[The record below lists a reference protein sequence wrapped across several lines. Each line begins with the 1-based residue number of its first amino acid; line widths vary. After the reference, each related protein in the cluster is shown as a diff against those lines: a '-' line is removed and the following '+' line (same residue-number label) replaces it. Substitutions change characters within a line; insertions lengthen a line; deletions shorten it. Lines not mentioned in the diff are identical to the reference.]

1 MKFVLI
7 PRADEKWRQRDQLEL
22 AGSGCKGKSDGD
34 DQGID
39 EDCGDKKGMEDGRVS
54 CQLNRIKPIIK
65 KGVRKPYLNDQQA
78 V

>member
-54 CQLNRIKPIIK
+54 C
-65 KGVRKPYLNDQQA
+65 
-78 V
+78 